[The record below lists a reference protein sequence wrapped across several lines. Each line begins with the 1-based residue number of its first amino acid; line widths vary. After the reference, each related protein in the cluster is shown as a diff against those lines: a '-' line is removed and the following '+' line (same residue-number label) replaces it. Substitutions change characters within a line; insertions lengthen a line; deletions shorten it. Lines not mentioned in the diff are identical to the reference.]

1 MPAATSGISS
11 SGMHCVDASVVVRAL
26 VDTSFPAVQ
35 VLWAEL
41 TAADADLIAPRL
53 LHYELV
59 NVMHRQ
65 RHAGRLSPAAAAAGV
80 ALLLDLPIGL
90 HDDPRLHHRA
100 LELAAEHE
108 LSATYDAH
116 YLALADRYR
125 VPLWTCDRRLHEAVG
140 RRLPWV
146 HLVS

>member
-1 MPAATSGISS
+1 MDRSGT
-11 SGMHCVDASVVVRAL
+11 HCVDANVVVRAL
-26 VDTSFPAVQ
+26 VDPDFPAVQ
-35 VLWAEL
+35 DLWAEL
-41 TAADADLIAPRL
+41 TTADADLIAPRL

-65 RHAGRLSPAAAAAGV
+65 RRAGRLDAEAV
-80 ALLLDLPIGL
+80 ADGLARLLALPIEL
-90 HDDPRLHHRA
+90 HDDLRLHHRA
-100 LELAAEHE
+100 LDLATAHG

-116 YLALADRYR
+116 YVALAERYR

-140 RRLPWV
+140 SRLPWV